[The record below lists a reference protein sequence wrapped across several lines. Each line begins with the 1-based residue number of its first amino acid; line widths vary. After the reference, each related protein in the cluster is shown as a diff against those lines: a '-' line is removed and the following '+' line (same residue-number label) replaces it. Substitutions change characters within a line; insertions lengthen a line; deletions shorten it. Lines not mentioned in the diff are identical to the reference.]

1 MKKTTM
7 NLAIILAA
15 MIVAD
20 CYLWAADA
28 VDGWIERRER

>member
-1 MKKTTM
+1 MMTI
-7 NLAIILAA
+7 LLFAALWLAA

-20 CYLWAADA
+20 RYLWAADA